1 MNKKFSTLVAVLLA
15 AGAWTTLDAKVVIA
29 KSAPT
34 AGQSY
39 VIGTALD
46 ASAVAL
52 VLDQLTEAK
61 PETPA
66 SSGTKA
72 TAGAEGA
79 TLANIDAAAK
89 WQLIGETITTTAKLK
104 VTVDGTAYYLCY
116 AEGAFSL
123 STKEDDANIL
133 NVKDAAEG
141 LTVVADGKTEDG
153 HFLSVGVNGLE
164 LVESDPVL
172 VVIGESD
179 ATLGSLAKETNY
191 VLASAKDL
199 TKPATS
205 YVAGFVQAKVD
216 AAPAFYSLKKSD
228 AAAIEDATK
237 DIWTVTA
244 VKDQADQFTLSTT
257 KDDVTYVVVNDEGTL
272 KAIASGQDVT
282 ATAFKLVQGEL
293 TLADGSKEL
302 DWSSTLGMINA
313 TTADLANAI
322 QFGQWEKDEVET
334 PAELPGLSG
343 VTTGNDGKVTAI
355 KDGETTIP
363 APFYF
368 KVGDTYL
375 SVVTDKNGNYVI
387 AEGKDAIKGEPN
399 AAQSAAASWKLENG
413 KLISVASERA
423 KKTVALS
430 AASAAPASLSKAV
443 VNGVNFSTVGVTN
456 APSATVGNNGE
467 IYIGGVATG
476 GNLYVSATSI
486 DIDGTIST
494 SGDVVSG
501 GTQKSAFQKLLTG
514 VPSGYAIVGVKQA
527 SGDMEYLY
535 TDADGNV
542 STETFD
548 AVNNDYKGY
557 LWKVSETNDNK
568 AVYYYQFTSLRQ
580 KGGKAIQWIIDNRAQ
595 FTAAVKYEGN
605 GFTLSHPSGNI
616 KEDGTAEA
624 DAQKAVIGI
633 YEAPLGY
640 FTNSAL
646 NAILNPGFE
655 MTVEIEKDSKDKLEN
670 IDIFSGKMYQK
681 ETTTGSN
688 TYVLWN
694 NKDFKDGKDA
704 KMLVLNKAAIDG
716 DNAKGVFEWVT
727 EKEYNK
733 DLAADQNYVNDFRF
747 FYDLSTPST
756 DIVTKMMV
764 GSYTVSVLEVNKK
777 FYLTSVNPV
786 TDTSKLPYIK
796 LGANNI
802 YPVKDLLGKL
812 WNITYADSKA
822 NANAEDEA
830 YKLNGILAVTY
841 DKDGKAY
848 AWDKDANSGNGAWVE
863 DTTDP
868 TSVADYVASSTVA
881 ESAPEAQWMVTA
893 ANLNTNTFTL
903 TNRENPAVKITGI
916 QLRLR
921 DGDKFEVYITPDA
934 SDNNGSLYSTSETN
948 LKGSER
954 NSTNDIIYLTESVKK
969 DNFQGYMQS
978 TENTLRSNN
987 YHLGQ
992 YHAIGGNHNA
1002 YFVENHA
1009 NSHQIGAIADKAEA
1023 DKWKLH
1029 FAMKADDDNKYTE
1042 VDTVY
1047 VIKEYATLNA
1057 DKNGWETDKK
1067 KIQKDTLAILPYT
1080 FQKVANREFVAFNPE
1095 GKANFDFYACDGDN
1109 KDNSASNYTEA
1120 ARFALKVKPNGYNFV
1135 EIAANNRGKY
1145 VVLSS
1150 DKAYLANSAEN
1161 GSLERMQTYAPDNN
1175 SVMVVEAADASEYHK
1190 IAQVWG
1196 DTIKL
1201 FRDENNSQVMFEK
1214 RDAKSVVAKD
1224 TLSFLNIDNVNQF
1237 NVNPAIF
1244 ADTAYINR
1252 WDADGVLNTTYQ
1264 YLLAVNP
1271 SFGYHVNSCNNPSHK
1286 PEVSNQVDTVYGR
1299 FLVNLIDTANVYG
1312 VNHIHNNWYTNDNE
1326 AGEKRAKLSF
1336 VEGYHTN
1343 DTLYLTRQ
1351 GGETVKLGMTDP
1363 EFNVAKFAFRY
1374 VDSAAKTFKIQTQF
1388 KTYLPD
1394 TEIGKACD
1402 TAEDFTDA
1410 YDKAPSLVSNEG
1422 YLKWINGTVVVE
1434 KGYENGDVFGI
1445 EENYEGNPVANED
1458 ITTSSISVTTT
1469 TGKVIINGAAGKKVT
1484 ISNVL
1489 GQTIANTV
1497 LSSDNATLSAPAGI
1511 VVVAVEGEAAVKA
1524 IVK

>member
-29 KSAPT
+29 ESAPT
-34 AGQSY
+34 AGQAY
-39 VIGTALD
+39 VIGTAL
-46 ASAVAL
+46 SGEAVAL
-52 VLDQLTEAK
+52 VLDQLTEA
-61 PETPA
+61 
-66 SSGTKA
+66 
-72 TAGAEGA
+72 
-79 TLANIDAAAK
+79 
-89 WQLIGETITTTAKLK
+89 
-104 VTVDGTAYYLCY
+104 
-116 AEGAFSL
+116 
-123 STKEDDANIL
+123 
-133 NVKDAAEG
+133 
-141 LTVVADGKTEDG
+141 TED
-153 HFLSVGVNGLE
+153 
-164 LVESDPVL
+164 
-172 VVIGESD
+172 
-179 ATLGSLAKETNY
+179 
-191 VLASAKDL
+191 AS
-199 TKPATS
+199 
-205 YVAGFVQAKVD
+205 
-216 AAPAFYSLKKSD
+216 AFYSLKKSD

-244 VKDQADQFTLSTT
+244 VEDQTDQFTLSTT
-257 KDDVTYVVVNDEGTL
+257 KDDVTYVVVAGESALTAVDQSGEG
-272 KAIASGQDVT
+272 VT
-282 ATAFKLVQGEL
+282 ATAFKLVSGEL
-293 TLADGSKEL
+293 VVAADGGKEL
-302 DWSSTLGMINA
+302 KWDDLSLTEA
-313 TTADLANAI
+313 TTDDLANAI
-322 QFGQWEKDEVET
+322 QFGQWEKDEDEPET
-334 PAELPGLSG
+334 PAELPGLSD
-343 VTTGNDGKVTAI
+343 VTIGDDGKVTKI
-355 KDGETTIP
+355 EDGKTTIP

-368 KVGDTYL
+368 KVGNTYL

-387 AEGKDAIKGEPN
+387 AEGKDAIEGEPN

-430 AASAAPASLSKAV
+430 AAKVTPAPASLSKAV
-443 VNGVNFSTVGVTN
+443 VSGVNYTAVPVNDAPTVTLGNDGAVTFGSVTTT
-456 APSATVGNNGE
+456 A
-467 IYIGGVATG
+467 
-476 GNLYVSATSI
+476 NLYVSATST
-486 DIDGTIST
+486 DIDDVVST
-494 SGDVVSG
+494 SGGVVYG
-501 GTQKSAFQKLLTG
+501 GTQKSDSQKLLTS

-624 DAQKAVIGI
+624 DAQKAVIGF

-681 ETTTGSN
+681 ETTAGSN
-688 TYVLWN
+688 TYVLWDN
-694 NKDFKDGKDA
+694 EKNADGDNSNDVATA
-704 KMLVLNKAAIDG
+704 KMLVLNKSKISG
-716 DNAKGVFEWVT
+716 DNAVGAFAWVT
-727 EKEYNK
+727 KKEYDK
-733 DLAADQNYVNDFRF
+733 DQDGDKNYVNTFKF
-747 FYDLSTPST
+747 MYDLSNPST
-756 DIVTKMMV
+756 NVISKVMV
-764 GSYTVSVLEVNKK
+764 GSYTLSVLEVDKK
-777 FYLTSVNPV
+777 FYLTSVKTV
-786 TDTSKLPYIK
+786 TDDTKLPYIK
-796 LGANNI
+796 LGANNV
-802 YPVKDLLGKL
+802 YPVKELLGKL
-812 WNITYADSKA
+812 WNISYADTKV
-822 NANAEDEA
+822 NANADDEV
-830 YKLNGILAVTY
+830 YKLNGILAVSY
-841 DKDGKAY
+841 DKDGKKY
-848 AWDKDANSGNGAWVE
+848 EWNKDANNADGTKGAWE
-863 DTTDP
+863 QKST

-881 ESAPEAQWMVTA
+881 ESAP
-893 ANLNTNTFTL
+893 
-903 TNRENPAVKITGI
+903 
-916 QLRLR
+916 
-921 DGDKFEVYITPDA
+921 DA
-934 SDNNGSLYSTSETN
+934 GSAKVSTSESN
-948 LKGSER
+948 LKGD
-954 NSTNDIIYLTESVKK
+954 NNDIIYLTESAKK

-1009 NSHQIGAIADKAEA
+1009 NSHQIGAVADKAEA

-1042 VDTVY
+1042 VDTVK
-1047 VIKEYATLNA
+1047 IITAYATLNA
-1057 DKNGWETDKK
+1057 DKNGWESDAK
-1067 KIQKDTLAILPYT
+1067 KIKRDTLYILPYT

-1095 GKANFDFYACDGDN
+1095 DKANLDFYACDGDN
-1109 KDNSASNYTEA
+1109 KDNSVSDYTAA
-1120 ARFALKVKPNGYNFV
+1120 ARFALKVKPNGYNFI
-1135 EIAANNRGKY
+1135 EIEDDVLTAN
-1145 VVLSS
+1145 
-1150 DKAYLANSAEN
+1150 KAYLANSAEN

-1264 YLLAVNP
+1264 YLLTLKP

-1351 GGETVKLGMTDP
+1351 GGEIVKIGMTDP

-1388 KTYLPD
+1388 KDYLGD
-1394 TEIGKACD
+1394 RDQYE
-1402 TAEDFTDA
+1402 TAEEFAAA

-1497 LSSDNATLSAPAGI
+1497 LSSDNAILSAPAGI

>member
-29 KSAPT
+29 ESAPT

-39 VIGTALD
+39 AIGTTLSGEAI
-46 ASAVAL
+46 AL
-52 VLDQLTEAK
+52 VLDKLT
-61 PETPA
+61 
-66 SSGTKA
+66 
-72 TAGAEGA
+72 
-79 TLANIDAAAK
+79 AA
-89 WQLIGETITTTAKLK
+89 
-104 VTVDGTAYYLCY
+104 
-116 AEGAFSL
+116 
-123 STKEDDANIL
+123 
-133 NVKDAAEG
+133 
-141 LTVVADGKTEDG
+141 TEDV
-153 HFLSVGVNGLE
+153 S
-164 LVESDPVL
+164 
-172 VVIGESD
+172 
-179 ATLGSLAKETNY
+179 
-191 VLASAKDL
+191 AS
-199 TKPATS
+199 
-205 YVAGFVQAKVD
+205 
-216 AAPAFYSLKKSD
+216 YSLKKSE
-228 AAAIEDATK
+228 AAAIADATK

-244 VKDQADQFTLSTT
+244 VEGQEGQFTLSTT
-257 KDDVTYVVVNDEGTL
+257 VSDVTYVVVAGENALTAVDQSGDGV
-272 KAIASGQDVT
+272 KATD
-282 ATAFKLVQGEL
+282 FKLVNGEL
-293 TLADGSKEL
+293 VVAAQGGKEL
-302 DWSSTLGMINA
+302 KWDDLSLIEA
-313 TTADLANAI
+313 TETIDNAI
-322 QFGQWEKDEVET
+322 QFGQWEKDEVVEPET
-334 PAELPGLSG
+334 PAELPGLSD
-343 VTTGNDGKVTAI
+343 VTTDDEGKVTAI
-355 KDGETTIP
+355 EEGKTTIP

-387 AEGKDAIKGEPN
+387 AEGKDAIEGEPN

-430 AASAAPASLSKAV
+430 AASATPALASLSKAV
-443 VNGVNFSTVGVTN
+443 VSGVDFSTVGVTN
-456 APSATVGNNGE
+456 APSATVGSNGE
-467 IYIGGVATG
+467 ISIGGLATG

-486 DIDGTIST
+486 DIDDVIST
-494 SGDVVSG
+494 SGGVVYG
-501 GTQKSAFQKLLTG
+501 GTQKSSSQKLLTS

-548 AVNNDYKGY
+548 AVDNDYKGY

-595 FTAAVKYEGN
+595 FIAAVKYEGN

-624 DAQKAVIGI
+624 DAQKAVIGF

-681 ETTTGSN
+681 ETTAGSN
-688 TYVLWN
+688 IFVLWN

-733 DLAADQNYVNDFRF
+733 DLAADRNYVNDFRF

-764 GSYTVSVLEVNKK
+764 GNYTVSVLEVNKK

-802 YPVKDLLGKL
+802 YPVKNLLGKL
-812 WNITYADSKA
+812 WNIAYADSKA

-903 TNRENPAVKITGI
+903 TNRENPSVKITGV
-916 QLRLR
+916 QLRVR
-921 DGDKFEVYITPDA
+921 DNDKFEVYITPDA
-934 SDNNGSLYSTSETN
+934 YDNSGSLYSTSETN
-948 LKGSER
+948 LKGSES

-1002 YFVENHA
+1002 YFVENHN
-1009 NSHQIGAIADKAEA
+1009 NSHQIGAIADKTEA

-1135 EIAANNRGKY
+1135 EIAANNAGKY

-1351 GGETVKLGMTDP
+1351 GGETVKIGMTDP

-1402 TAEDFTDA
+1402 TAEDFADA
-1410 YDKAPSLVSNEG
+1410 YDKATSLVSNEG

-1497 LSSDNATLSAPAGI
+1497 LSSDNATISAPAGI

>member
-29 KSAPT
+29 ESAPT

-52 VLDQLTEAK
+52 VLDQLTDAK

-79 TLANIDAAAK
+79 TFANIDAAAK
-89 WQLIGETITTTAKLK
+89 WQLIGETITSTAKLK
-104 VTVDGTAYYLCY
+104 VTVGETAYYLCY

-123 STKEDDANIL
+123 STNADDANIL
-133 NVKDAAEG
+133 NVKDAAAG
-141 LTVVADGKTEDG
+141 LTVVAEGKSEDG

-164 LVESDPVL
+164 LVVSDPVL
-172 VVIGESD
+172 VVIGESE
-179 ATLGSLAKETNY
+179 ATLGSLAKETDY
-191 VLASAKDL
+191 VLASAEDL

-216 AAPAFYSLKKSD
+216 AVPAFYSLKKSE

-244 VKDQADQFTLSTT
+244 VEDQADQFTLSTT
-257 KDDVTYVVVNDEGTL
+257 KDDVTYVVVAGESTLTAVDQSGEG
-272 KAIASGQDVT
+272 VT
-282 ATAFKLVQGEL
+282 ATAFKLVNGEL
-293 TLADGSKEL
+293 VVAADGGKEL
-302 DWSSTLGMINA
+302 KWDDLSLTEA
-313 TTADLANAI
+313 TTEDLANAI
-322 QFGQWEKDEVET
+322 QFGQWEDEVEPGT
-334 PAELPGLSG
+334 PAELPGLSD
-343 VTTGNDGKVTAI
+343 VTTEDDGKVTAI
-355 KDGETTIP
+355 EDGKTTIP

-387 AEGKDAIKGEPN
+387 AEGKDAIEGEPN

-430 AASAAPASLSKAV
+430 ATSAAPAPASLSKAV
-443 VNGVNFSTVGVTN
+443 VSGVNFSTVGVTN

-494 SGDVVSG
+494 SGGVVYG
-501 GTQKSAFQKLLTG
+501 GTQKSAFQKLLTS

-535 TDADGNV
+535 TDVDGNV

-624 DAQKAVIGI
+624 DAQKAVIGF

-670 IDIFSGKMYQK
+670 IEIFSGKMYQK
-681 ETTTGSN
+681 ETTAGSN
-688 TYVLWN
+688 TYVLWDN
-694 NKDFKDGKDA
+694 EKNADSDNSNDVATA
-704 KMLVLNKAAIDG
+704 KMLVLNKSKISG
-716 DNAKGVFEWVT
+716 DNAVGAFAWVT
-727 EKEYNK
+727 KKEYDK
-733 DLAADQNYVNDFRF
+733 DQDGDKNYVNTFKF
-747 FYDLSTPST
+747 MYDLSNPST
-756 DIVTKMMV
+756 DVISKVMV
-764 GSYTVSVLEVNKK
+764 GSYTLSVLEVDKK
-777 FYLTSVNPV
+777 FYLTSVKTV
-786 TDTSKLPYIK
+786 TDDTKLPYIK
-796 LGANNI
+796 LGANNV
-802 YPVKDLLGKL
+802 YPVKELLGKL
-812 WNITYADSKA
+812 WNISYADTKV
-822 NANAEDEA
+822 NANADDEA
-830 YKLNGILAVTY
+830 YKLNGILAVSY
-841 DKDGKAY
+841 DKDGKKY
-848 AWDKDANSGNGAWVE
+848 EWNKDANNADGTKGAWE
-863 DTTDP
+863 QKST

-881 ESAPEAQWMVTA
+881 ESAPEAQWMVTS

-903 TNRENPAVKITGI
+903 TNRENPAVQITGV
-916 QLRLR
+916 QLRVR
-921 DGDKFEVYITPDA
+921 DNDKFEVYITPDA
-934 SDNNGSLYSTSETN
+934 GSAKVSTSESN
-948 LKGSER
+948 LKGD
-954 NSTNDIIYLTESVKK
+954 NNDIIYLTESAKK

-1009 NSHQIGAIADKAEA
+1009 NSHQIGAVADKAEA

-1042 VDTVY
+1042 VDTVK
-1047 VIKEYATLNA
+1047 IITAYATLNA
-1057 DKNGWETDKK
+1057 DKNGWESDAK
-1067 KIQKDTLAILPYT
+1067 KIKRDTLYILPYT

-1095 GKANFDFYACDGDN
+1095 DKANLDFYACDGDN
-1109 KDNSASNYTEA
+1109 KDNSVSNYTAA
-1120 ARFALKVKPNGYNFV
+1120 ARFALKVKPNGYNFI
-1135 EIAANNRGKY
+1135 EIEDDVLTAN
-1145 VVLSS
+1145 
-1150 DKAYLANSAEN
+1150 KAYLANSAEN

-1351 GGETVKLGMTDP
+1351 GGEIVKIGMTDP

-1388 KTYLPD
+1388 KDYLGD
-1394 TEIGKACD
+1394 RDQYE
-1402 TAEDFTDA
+1402 TAEEFAAA